1 VAVRII
7 DRAEFVK
14 RLASYKCQLVQEY
27 PSGFEL
33 WETGWG
39 EPFTMWPENGR
50 YDEWAY
56 FELLAKVIGPTMPAN
71 WNGNGT

>member
-1 VAVRII
+1 MVAMRII
-7 DRAEFVK
+7 DRAEFEK
-14 RLASYKCQLVQEY
+14 RLASYKCQLVQVY

-39 EPFTMWPENGR
+39 EPFTMWAEDGR

-56 FELLAKVIGPTMPAN
+56 FEVLAKVIGPTMPAN
-71 WNGNGT
+71 WNGS